1 MLPAARIRVESAEA
15 FSPGVVACMDSNP
28 VTHNEAKGQFEIVL
42 GQEKAMLQYHRTA
55 DHITLLHTEVPQSS
69 RGRGLAK
76 QLVRAALD
84 YAHFNQL
91 KVIAICPFVKA
102 YLAKHPEAAT

>member
-1 MLPAARIRVESAEA
+1 
-15 FSPGVVACMDSNP
+15 MDSNP

-42 GQEKAMLQYHRTA
+42 GQEKAVLTYRRTEQ
-55 DHITLLHTEVPQSS
+55 HISLLHTEVPQPS

-91 KVIAICPFVKA
+91 KVVAVCPFVKA
-102 YLAKHPEAAT
+102 YLAKHPEAAI

>member
-1 MLPAARIRVESAEA
+1 
-15 FSPGVVACMDSNP
+15 MDSNP
-28 VTHNEAKGQFEIVL
+28 VTHNEANGQFEIVL
-42 GQEKAMLQYHRTA
+42 GQEKAVLQYQRTG
-55 DHITLLHTEVPQSS
+55 DDISLIHTEVPYSS

-91 KVIAICPFVKA
+91 KVIAICPFVIA
-102 YLAKHPEAAT
+102 YLAKYPEAAT